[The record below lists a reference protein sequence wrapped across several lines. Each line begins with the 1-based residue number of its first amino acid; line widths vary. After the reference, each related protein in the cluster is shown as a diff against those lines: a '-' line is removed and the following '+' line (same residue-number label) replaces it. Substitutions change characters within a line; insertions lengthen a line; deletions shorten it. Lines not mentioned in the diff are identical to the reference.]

1 MERTLE
7 RVTEGGE
14 LWGLWAPGKA
24 EGPAPHFIMVRG
36 FGPGAGHEEVY
47 EEVTPGAGDAGV

>member
-1 MERTLE
+1 MGALGARQ
-7 RVTEGGE
+7 GE
-14 LWGLWAPGKA
+14 A

-36 FGPGAGHEEVY
+36 FGPGAGREEVY